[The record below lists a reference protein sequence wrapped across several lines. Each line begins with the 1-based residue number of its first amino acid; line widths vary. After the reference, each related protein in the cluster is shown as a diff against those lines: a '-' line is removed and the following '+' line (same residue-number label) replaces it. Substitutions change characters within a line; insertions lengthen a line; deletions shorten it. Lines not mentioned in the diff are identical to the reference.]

1 MPNEASVDL
10 VGYLMGDA
18 PVAGAIEETPVVT
31 VIADPVP
38 PPPVAEAVMGAP
50 NPVADDDMLDLMAL
64 MKRIGMAAKNLHY
77 RAKGKP
83 FYGLHLLSDLV
94 VQVEHDT
101 DEIAEIYY
109 LGERGIE
116 PPKMEEVCLKAATLP
131 LTGDE
136 GDKYYISALLHI
148 TLETMHKVENIKKK
162 YSELKSGV
170 VAVLDHVSQQC
181 LLSIG
186 LLDQTMKG

>member
-1 MPNEASVDL
+1 MPTENGADL
-10 VGYLMGDA
+10 VGYLMGGA
-18 PVAGAIEETPVVT
+18 PVVEGVEAAPVVT
-31 VIADPVP
+31 V
-38 PPPVAEAVMGAP
+38 VAEPIPTPPAEEVVTGSYVSM
-50 NPVADDDMLDLMAL
+50 ADDDMLDLMAL

-94 VQVEHDT
+94 WQVEHDT

-131 LTGDE
+131 LTGEE

-148 TLETMHKVENIKKK
+148 TLETMHKVEDIKKK